1 MSIKD
6 KLSVLVVDDMST
18 SRGLILMA
26 LDEIGIKNV
35 DFCADGR
42 AALEKLRAQPRH
54 LVISDYNMP
63 EVNGLQLLQA
73 LRQNPRTAKIGFVL
87 ISGRLDDQIVS
98 TGRQLGLNNVLQKP
112 FDTAQM
118 KVCLQAVVGP
128 L

>member
-18 SRGLILMA
+18 SRGLI
-26 LDEIGIKNV
+26 
-35 DFCADGR
+35 
-42 AALEKLRAQPRH
+42 
-54 LVISDYNMP
+54 
-63 EVNGLQLLQA
+63 
-73 LRQNPRTAKIGFVL
+73 PRTAKIGFVL

>member
-1 MSIKD
+1 MALRD

-26 LDEIGIKNV
+26 LDEIGIKQV

-42 AALEKLRAQPRH
+42 TALEKLNAHPRH
-54 LVISDYNMP
+54 IVISDYNMP

-73 LRQNPRTAKIGFVL
+73 LRQNARTQKIGFVL
-87 ISGRLDDQIVS
+87 ISGRLDDQIVT
-98 TGRQLGLNNVLQKP
+98 TGKQLGLNNVLQKP

-118 KVCLQAVVGP
+118 KACLQAVVGP

>member
-1 MSIKD
+1 MALRE

-26 LDEIGIKNV
+26 LDEIGIKQV
-35 DFCADGR
+35 DFCADGQ
-42 AALEKLRAQPRH
+42 AAYEKLNAQPRH
-54 LVISDYNMP
+54 IVISDYNMP
-63 EVNGLQLLQA
+63 KVNGLQLLQA
-73 LRQNPRTAKIGFVL
+73 LRQNARTAKIGFIL

-112 FDTAQM
+112 FNTAQM
-118 KVCLQAVVGP
+118 KACLQAVVGP

>member
-1 MSIKD
+1 MALRD

-35 DFCADGR
+35 DFCGDGR
-42 AALEKLRAQPRH
+42 AALAKLSAQPRH

-63 EVNGLQLLQA
+63 EVNGLQLLHA
-73 LRQNPRTAKIGFVL
+73 LRSAERTAKIGFIL
-87 ISGRLDDQIVS
+87 ISGRLDNEIV
-98 TGRQLGLNNVLQKP
+98 TKGRQLGLNNVLQKP

-118 KVCLQAVVGP
+118 KACLQSVVGP